1 MHLPLLEI
9 IQMEGYF
16 REPSPRLKIDQSQGL
31 TSGTKIRASFP
42 VPKSEPHFRYQN
54 QSLISG
60 TRMLANTSTVVL
72 HNRNEKSGQN
82 NKKTAEFGIQFF
94 YILWEEMLIVVR

>member
-16 REPSPRLKIDQSQGL
+16 REPAPRLKIDQSQGL

-42 VPKSEPHFRYQN
+42 VPICWQIPT
-54 QSLISG
+54 L
-60 TRMLANTSTVVL
+60 VVL
-72 HNRNEKSGQN
+72 HNKRNQAKII
-82 NKKTAEFGIQFF
+82 KK
-94 YILWEEMLIVVR
+94 WLISQSIVLSLSERPVKRG